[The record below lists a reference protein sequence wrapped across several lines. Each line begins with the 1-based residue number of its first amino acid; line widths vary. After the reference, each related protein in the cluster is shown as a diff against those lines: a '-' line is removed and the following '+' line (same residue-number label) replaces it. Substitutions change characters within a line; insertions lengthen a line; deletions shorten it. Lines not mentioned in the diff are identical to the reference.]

1 MIAQTLVEYGL
12 LQSLVNSVNHAF
24 GRAQSFIGQGNNR
37 YLLAGGLALLLVG
50 LVAGRR
56 RR

>member
-37 YLLAGGLALLLVG
+37 YLLAGGLVLLLVG
-50 LVAGRR
+50 LVARR
-56 RR
+56 RRR

>member
-12 LQSLVNSVNHAF
+12 LHSLVNSVNHAL
-24 GRAQSFIGQGNNR
+24 GRAHSFVMQGNNR
-37 YLLAGGLALLLVG
+37 YLLAGALVLLLVG
-50 LVAGRR
+50 LAAGRR

>member
-12 LQSLVNSVNHAF
+12 LQSLVNSVGHAL
-24 GRAQSFIGQGNNR
+24 GRAQSVVMQGNNR
-37 YLLAGGLALLLVG
+37 YLLGGALVLLLVG

>member
-12 LQSLVNSVNHAF
+12 LHSLVNSVNHAF

-37 YLLAGGLALLLVG
+37 YLLAGGLVLLLVG
-50 LVAGRR
+50 LVARR
-56 RR
+56 RRR

>member
-12 LQSLVNSVNHAF
+12 MQSLVNSVGHAL
-24 GRAQSFIGQGNNR
+24 GRVESFIGQGNNR
-37 YLLAGGLALLLVG
+37 YILAGGLALLLLG

>member
-12 LQSLVNSVNHAF
+12 LQSLVNSVGHAL
-24 GRAQSFIGQGNNR
+24 GRAQSVVMQGNNR
-37 YLLAGGLALLLVG
+37 YLLGGALVLLLFG